1 VEATASAYVPA
12 VTGVDPREPQDP
24 RAALRRIVGGVALVA
39 WVLAG
44 LSWWSSGSIDWTI
57 VGFAGAMWAAYS
69 FLTTI
74 VDNLA
79 GLGRFI
85 GNQFTGNV
93 ALPVPQDTIDDQ
105 RARLERMLVQPLE
118 RHREI
123 LIGIRLAEIYRTH
136 QLDEA
141 KSAALLERLRAKY
154 PDAPELFHNDRLG
167 MPESIDDQVARYE
180 RMLQG
185 PLEPHQAVLIGIR
198 LAEIY
203 RTLQH
208 DDAKADALL
217 ARIRETYP
225 NAPELSHAG
234 PG

>member
-1 VEATASAYVPA
+1 MKARAAAYVLA
-12 VTGVDPREPQDP
+12 VTGVDPQEHDP
-24 RAALRRIVGGVALVA
+24 RAAVRRLIGGVTVVA

-44 LSWWSSGSIDWTI
+44 LSWWSSGSIDWTL
-57 VGFAGAMWAAYS
+57 VGSAGVLSGVYS

-74 VDNLA
+74 IDTATDVS
-79 GLGRFI
+79 RFI

-93 ALPVPQDTIDDQ
+93 ALPVPQDTIEAQ
-105 RARLERMLVQPLE
+105 TARFERMLGEPLD

-136 QLDEA
+136 DLDDG
-141 KSAALLERLRAKY
+141 KSTALLDRLRAKY
-154 PDAPELFHNDRLG
+154 PDAPELFHNEQLG
-167 MPESIDDQVARYE
+167 SPEPIADQTTRYE
-180 RMLQG
+180 RMLAG
-185 PLEPHQAVLIGIR
+185 GALEPHQTVLVGLR

-217 ARIRETYP
+217 ARIRAAYP

>member
-1 VEATASAYVPA
+1 VKARASPYVHA

-44 LSWWSSGSIDWTI
+44 LSWWSSGSIDWAV
-57 VGFAGAMWAAYS
+57 VGFAGGMWAVYS

-74 VDNLA
+74 VDTLA
-79 GLGRFI
+79 DLGSFI

-105 RARLERMLVQPLE
+105 TARLERMLAQPLE
-118 RHREI
+118 RHREV

-136 QLDEA
+136 QLDEV
-141 KSAALLERLRAKY
+141 KSAALLKRLRAKY
-154 PDAPELFHNDRLG
+154 PDAPELFHSDRLG
-167 MPESIDDQVARYE
+167 MPESIEDQVARYE

-203 RTLQH
+203 RTLD

>member
-1 VEATASAYVPA
+1 VKASASAYVPA
-12 VTGVDPREPQDP
+12 VIGVDPREPQDP

-44 LSWWSSGSIDWTI
+44 LSWWSSGSIDWSI

-79 GLGRFI
+79 DLGRFI

-105 RARLERMLVQPLE
+105 TARLERMLAQPLE

-136 QLDEA
+136 QLDEV

-154 PDAPELFHNDRLG
+154 PDAPELFHNDHLG
-167 MPESIDDQVARYE
+167 MPESIEDQVARYE

>member
-1 VEATASAYVPA
+1 MEANASAYVPA
-12 VTGVDPREPQDP
+12 VIGVDPREPQDP

-44 LSWWSSGSIDWTI
+44 LSWWSSGSIDWSI
-57 VGFAGAMWAAYS
+57 VGFAGAMLAAYS
-69 FLTTI
+69 YLTTI

-79 GLGRFI
+79 DLGRFI

-105 RARLERMLVQPLE
+105 TARLERMLAQPLE

-141 KSAALLERLRAKY
+141 KSAALLERLLTKY

-167 MPESIDDQVARYE
+167 MPESIEDQVARYE

-225 NAPELSHAG
+225 NAPELSHAR